1 MAGNTYATSGVVN
14 LFDTHTI
21 MTLPVN
27 VEVEHA
33 RTLEARLVERARSG
47 DVASFERIY
56 RLHSGRVHGLCL
68 RMLRD
73 GAIAEDCVQ
82 ETFITAWR
90 HLHSF
95 QARSTLATWLHRIAV
110 NTVLAR
116 SRRKSLRNEPAS
128 FDEPPETAADAA
140 EVMDLERVIGELPEG
155 ARHVLVLQGIYGY
168 THEEVAQMLGVAVGT
183 CKAQLHRARKLLAER
198 LAPNGKRER

>member
-1 MAGNTYATSGVVN
+1 MAGNTHATTYAVD
-14 LFDTHTI
+14 LFDTHTTR
-21 MTLPVN
+21 TLPVN

-33 RTLEARLVERARSG
+33 RALEARLVERARAG
-47 DVASFERIY
+47 DAASFERIY
-56 RLHSGRVHGLCL
+56 RLHSARVYGLCL

-73 GAIAEDCVQ
+73 SAVAEDCVQ

-95 QARSTLATWLHRIAV
+95 QAHSTLATWLHRIAV

-116 SRRKSLRNEPAS
+116 SRRKSARNELAS
-128 FDEPPETAADAA
+128 GDEQPETANRETAADAA
-140 EVMDLERVIGELPEG
+140 QVMDLERAIGELPEG

-183 CKAQLHRARKLLAER
+183 CKAQLHRARKLLAQR
-198 LAPNGKRER
+198 LTL